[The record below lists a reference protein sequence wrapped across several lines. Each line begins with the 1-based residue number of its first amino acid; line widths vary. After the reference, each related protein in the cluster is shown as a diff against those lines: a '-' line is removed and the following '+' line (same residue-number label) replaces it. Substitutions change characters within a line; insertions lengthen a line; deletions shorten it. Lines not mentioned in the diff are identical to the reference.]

1 MTTNCSSGPAGR
13 SEGWEMMLHAD
24 GNSLLYDCTA
34 VFLRNTPTQ
43 DRPPQ
48 PPTRP
53 SEAEGGRSGEKCCVN
68 PNTVSQ
74 RKRSPWK
81 FKGDSG
87 VFKETQLQ
95 AHTSTLQL
103 NLPCKPQTN
112 VSSCY
117 WTEMTLFI
125 FTSTDAPWM
134 SLTACEAFLAETR
147 QLVWW

>member
-74 RKRSPWK
+74 RNAHR
-81 FKGDSG
+81 GNL
-87 VFKETQLQ
+87 KETVASLKRHNCKHTQ
-95 AHTSTLQL
+95 ARCNWTISANHRLMWARVTEPKWLYLFSRQQMHRGCLW
-103 NLPCKPQTN
+103 LPVK
-112 VSSCY
+112 
-117 WTEMTLFI
+117 LFWLKR
-125 FTSTDAPWM
+125 DN
-134 SLTACEAFLAETR
+134 
-147 QLVWW
+147 